1 MDNNDEK
8 NLYDEML
15 EIFKN
20 KNYDVKDFVETL
32 EMDSLEKKL
41 NEALNELKNKFK
53 SGRINAS
60 NYKNKI
66 NRILEIATEKLPKRR
81 KKATNSVDET
91 TPIIENKEIKNQ

>member
-1 MDNNDEK
+1 MDDKNNK

-41 NEALNELKNKFK
+41 NEALIELKNKFK

-66 NRILEIATEKLPKRR
+66 NRMLEIATEKLPKKR
-81 KKATNSVDET
+81 KKSSNSEKENVSITENEE
-91 TPIIENKEIKNQ
+91 IENQ

>member
-1 MDNNDEK
+1 MDNNDGK

-32 EMDSLEKKL
+32 EMDSIEKKL
-41 NEALNELKNKFK
+41 DEALNELKNKFK

-66 NRILEIATEKLPKRR
+66 NRMLEIATEKLPKKR
-81 KKATNSVDET
+81 KKITNPVDET
-91 TPIIENKEIKNQ
+91 TPITENKNQ

>member
-1 MDNNDEK
+1 MDNNDGK

-20 KNYDVKDFVETL
+20 KGYNVDEFVETL
-32 EMDSLEKKL
+32 EVDNLEKKL
-41 NEALNELKNKFK
+41 DEALNELKNKFK

-66 NRILEIATEKLPKRR
+66 NRMLEIATEKLPKKR
-81 KKATNSVDET
+81 KKMTNPVDET
-91 TPIIENKEIKNQ
+91 TPITENKNQ

>member
-1 MDNNDEK
+1 MDNNDGK

-20 KNYDVKDFVETL
+20 KGYNVDEFVETL
-32 EMDSLEKKL
+32 EVDNLEKKL
-41 NEALNELKNKFK
+41 DEALNELKNKFK

-66 NRILEIATEKLPKRR
+66 NRMLEIATEKLPKKR
-81 KKATNSVDET
+81 KKITNPVDET
-91 TPIIENKEIKNQ
+91 TPITKNKNQ

>member
-1 MDNNDEK
+1 MDNNDGK

-20 KNYDVKDFVETL
+20 KGYNVDEFVETSKV
-32 EMDSLEKKL
+32 DNLEKKL
-41 NEALNELKNKFK
+41 DEALNELKNKFK

-66 NRILEIATEKLPKRR
+66 NRMLEIATEKLPKKR
-81 KKATNSVDET
+81 KKITNPVDET
-91 TPIIENKEIKNQ
+91 TPITENKNQ

>member
-1 MDNNDEK
+1 MDDKNDK
-8 NLYDEML
+8 TLYDEML

-32 EMDSLEKKL
+32 EMNSLEKKL
-41 NEALNELKNKFK
+41 DEALIELKNKFK

-66 NRILEIATEKLPKRR
+66 NRMLEIASEKLPKRR
-81 KKATNSVDET
+81 KKSSNSEKET
-91 TPIIENKEIKNQ
+91 ISITENEEIENH

>member
-1 MDNNDEK
+1 MDNNDGK

-32 EMDSLEKKL
+32 EMDSIEKKL
-41 NEALNELKNKFK
+41 DEALIELKNKFK
-53 SGRINAS
+53 TGRINAS

-66 NRILEIATEKLPKRR
+66 NRMLEIATEKLPKRR
-81 KKATNSVDET
+81 KKTTNPVDKNN
-91 TPIIENKEIKNQ
+91 PITESEEIENH

>member
-1 MDNNDEK
+1 MDDKNNK

-32 EMDSLEKKL
+32 EMDSIEKKL
-41 NEALNELKNKFK
+41 DEALIELKNKFK

-66 NRILEIATEKLPKRR
+66 NRMLEIASEKLPKKR
-81 KKATNSVDET
+81 KKATNPVDET
-91 TPIIENKEIKNQ
+91 TPIIENEKIENQ

>member
-1 MDNNDEK
+1 MDNNDGK

-20 KNYDVKDFVETL
+20 KGYNVDEFVETL
-32 EMDSLEKKL
+32 EVDNLEKKL
-41 NEALNELKNKFK
+41 DEALNELRNKFK

-66 NRILEIATEKLPKRR
+66 NRMLEIATEKLPKKR
-81 KKATNSVDET
+81 KKITNPVDET
-91 TPIIENKEIKNQ
+91 TPITENKNQ

>member
-1 MDNNDEK
+1 MDDKNNK

-41 NEALNELKNKFK
+41 DEALIELKNKFK

-66 NRILEIATEKLPKRR
+66 NRMLEIATEKLPKKR
-81 KKATNSVDET
+81 KKSSNSEKENVSITENEE
-91 TPIIENKEIKNQ
+91 IENQ

>member
-1 MDNNDEK
+1 MD
-8 NLYDEML
+8 
-15 EIFKN
+15 KN

-41 NEALNELKNKFK
+41 DEALNELKNKFK

-81 KKATNSVDET
+81 KKN
-91 TPIIENKEIKNQ
+91 TPIIENEEIQNQ

>member
-1 MDNNDEK
+1 MDDKNDK
-8 NLYDEML
+8 TLYDEML

-32 EMDSLEKKL
+32 EMNSLEKKL
-41 NEALNELKNKFK
+41 DEALIELKNKFK

-66 NRILEIATEKLPKRR
+66 NRVLEIASEKLPKRR
-81 KKATNSVDET
+81 KKSSNSEKET
-91 TPIIENKEIKNQ
+91 ISITETEEIENQ

>member
-1 MDNNDEK
+1 MDDKNNK

-41 NEALNELKNKFK
+41 DEALIELKNKFK

-66 NRILEIATEKLPKRR
+66 NRMLEIATEKLPKKR
-81 KKATNSVDET
+81 KKSSNSEK
-91 TPIIENKEIKNQ
+91 ENVSITKNE

>member
-1 MDNNDEK
+1 MDDKNNK

-32 EMDSLEKKL
+32 EMDSIEKKL
-41 NEALNELKNKFK
+41 DEALNELKNKFK

-66 NRILEIATEKLPKRR
+66 NRMLEIANEKLPKRR
-81 KKATNSVDET
+81 KKSSNSEKET
-91 TPIIENKEIKNQ
+91 ETITENEEIKNH

>member
-1 MDNNDEK
+1 MDDKNNK

-20 KNYDVKDFVETL
+20 KGYNVDEFIETL
-32 EMDSLEKKL
+32 EVDNLEKKL
-41 NEALNELKNKFK
+41 DEALIELKNKFK

-66 NRILEIATEKLPKRR
+66 NRMLEIATEKLPKRR
-81 KKATNSVDET
+81 KKTTNPVDET
-91 TPIIENKEIKNQ
+91 TPITENENQ

>member
-1 MDNNDEK
+1 MDNNVEK
-8 NLYDEML
+8 NLYNEML

-41 NEALNELKNKFK
+41 DEALIELKNKFK

-66 NRILEIATEKLPKRR
+66 NRMLEIATEKLPKRR
-81 KKATNSVDET
+81 KKSSNSEKET
-91 TPIIENKEIKNQ
+91 ETITENEKIENH

>member
-1 MDNNDEK
+1 MDDKNNK

-20 KNYDVKDFVETL
+20 KGYNVDKFVETL
-32 EMDSLEKKL
+32 EVDNLEKKL
-41 NEALNELKNKFK
+41 DEALIELKNKFK

-66 NRILEIATEKLPKRR
+66 NRMLEIATEKLPKRR
-81 KKATNSVDET
+81 KKSSNSEKET
-91 TPIIENKEIKNQ
+91 ISITETEEIENQ

>member
-1 MDNNDEK
+1 MDDKNNK

-32 EMDSLEKKL
+32 EMDSIEKKL
-41 NEALNELKNKFK
+41 DEALIELKNKFK

-66 NRILEIATEKLPKRR
+66 NRMLEIATEKLPKKR
-81 KKATNSVDET
+81 KKITNPVDET
-91 TPIIENKEIKNQ
+91 TPITENENQ

>member
-1 MDNNDEK
+1 MDDKNNK
-8 NLYDEML
+8 TLYDEML

-32 EMDSLEKKL
+32 EMNSLEKKL
-41 NEALNELKNKFK
+41 DEALIELKNKFK

-66 NRILEIATEKLPKRR
+66 NRMLEIASEKLPKRR
-81 KKATNSVDET
+81 KKSSNSEKET
-91 TPIIENKEIKNQ
+91 ISITETEEIENQ

>member
-1 MDNNDEK
+1 MDDKNDK
-8 NLYDEML
+8 TLYDEML

-32 EMDSLEKKL
+32 EMDSIEKKL
-41 NEALNELKNKFK
+41 DEALNELKNKFK

-66 NRILEIATEKLPKRR
+66 NRMLEIASEKLPKRR
-81 KKATNSVDET
+81 KKSSNSEKENVSIT
-91 TPIIENKEIKNQ
+91 ENKEIENH

>member
-1 MDNNDEK
+1 MDDKNNK

-41 NEALNELKNKFK
+41 DEALIELKNKFK

-66 NRILEIATEKLPKRR
+66 NRMLEIATEKLPKKR
-81 KKATNSVDET
+81 KKSSNSEK
-91 TPIIENKEIKNQ
+91 ENVSITENEEI

>member
-1 MDNNDEK
+1 MDDKNNK

-41 NEALNELKNKFK
+41 DEALIELKNKFK
-53 SGRINAS
+53 TGRINAS

-66 NRILEIATEKLPKRR
+66 NRMLEIATEKLPKKR
-81 KKATNSVDET
+81 KKITNPVDET
-91 TPIIENKEIKNQ
+91 TPITENKNQ

>member
-1 MDNNDEK
+1 MDNNDGK

-20 KNYDVKDFVETL
+20 KGYNVDEFVETL
-32 EMDSLEKKL
+32 KVDNLEKKL
-41 NEALNELKNKFK
+41 DEALNELKNKFK

-66 NRILEIATEKLPKRR
+66 NRMLEIATEKLPKKR
-81 KKATNSVDET
+81 KKITNPVDET
-91 TPIIENKEIKNQ
+91 TPITENKNQ